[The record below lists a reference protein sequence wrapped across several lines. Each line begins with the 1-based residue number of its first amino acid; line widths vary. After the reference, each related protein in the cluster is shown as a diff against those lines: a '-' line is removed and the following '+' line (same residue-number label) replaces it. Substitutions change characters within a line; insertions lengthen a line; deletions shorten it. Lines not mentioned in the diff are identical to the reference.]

1 MSTRIPVFAIAY
13 PRWKSGAGSTRI
25 HWLRVAP
32 GKESP
37 QACMAWLLPIAA
49 VPADQIS
56 VAAGW
61 AVTST
66 NTYQTLAEEKGK
78 ILDMNSQQEWSAM
91 YY

>member
-1 MSTRIPVFAIAY
+1 
-13 PRWKSGAGSTRI
+13 
-25 HWLRVAP
+25 
-32 GKESP
+32 
-37 QACMAWLLPIAA
+37 MAWLLHIAA

-61 AVTST
+61 AVTYT

>member
-37 QACMAWLLPIAA
+37 PACMAWLIRAA
-49 VPADQIS
+49 AGPAEQIS
-56 VAAGW
+56 VAAG
-61 AVTST
+61 
-66 NTYQTLAEEKGK
+66 
-78 ILDMNSQQEWSAM
+78 
-91 YY
+91 